1 MKLSSLRYAIN
12 NSILARAL
20 LYVGLCVLFL
30 AALSFRHHYAEYRA
44 NRVCE
49 EARKETSFS
58 RFRAAM
64 RAAGHDM
71 VERQE
76 RGEKVLRLYFSGLF
90 TEHFVCEVSARGDA
104 VYSVQVDFED

>member
-1 MKLSSLRYAIN
+1 MPTKPGFLRRHPV
-12 NSILARAL
+12 LARL
-20 LYVGLCVLFL
+20 FDLILVPVLGLGT
-30 AALSFRHHYAEYRA
+30 LSFKHHYAEYRA

-76 RGEKVLRLYFSGLF
+76 RGEQVLRLYFSGLF